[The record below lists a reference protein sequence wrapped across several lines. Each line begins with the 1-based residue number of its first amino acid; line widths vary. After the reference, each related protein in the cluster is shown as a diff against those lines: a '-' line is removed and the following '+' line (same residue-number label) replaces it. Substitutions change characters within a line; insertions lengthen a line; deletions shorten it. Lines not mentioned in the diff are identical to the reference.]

1 MRFNPLRAIKY
12 FTLRFMRL
20 RGSPYSLAMGAAVGV
35 FIGISPTVPLHTVAI
50 IGITLLMRVST
61 ISALIAGAVV
71 CNPLTMAPQYYLC
84 WKAGNMILPDRL
96 TWNRIQEVLII
107 LKDSG
112 FMESLRSI
120 SHLSKDAIAVM
131 LTGGFVIGLPLAVLC
146 YFLSFRFFVRL
157 REKKRQK
164 HLLN

>member
-1 MRFNPLRAIKY
+1 MRFNPLRTIKY
-12 FTLRFMRL
+12 FALRFMRL
-20 RGSPYSLAMGAAVGV
+20 RGSPYSLAMGAAIGV
-35 FIGISPTVPLHTVAI
+35 FIGISPTVPLHTVVI

-61 ISALIAGAVV
+61 ISAIIAGAVV

-84 WKAGNMILPDRL
+84 WKVGDMLLPNRL
-96 TWNRIQEVLII
+96 TWDRIQEVLVI

-120 SHLSKDAIAVM
+120 SHLSTDAIAVM
-131 LTGGFVIGLPLAVLC
+131 LTGGTVIGLPLAVLC
-146 YFLSFRFFVRL
+146 YFLAFRLFVRM
-157 REKKRQK
+157 REKRRQK